1 MHSSYISSPSDIWNM
16 EAKCQGQKK
25 EPSVM
30 LQAMAKK
37 LVYASVCVCVCET
50 EGSALRLGTVQAGF
64 LVRRLPT
71 KSTK

>member
-25 EPSVM
+25 KESSVM

-37 LVYASVCVCVCET
+37 LVYESVCVCV
-50 EGSALRLGTVQAGF
+50 
-64 LVRRLPT
+64 
-71 KSTK
+71 